1 MSEYIAVKLRQFI
14 RERADNHCE
23 YCRIPEDFSP
33 QPFCFE
39 HILPK
44 TTGGKTSKENLALA
58 CQGCN
63 AFKATRTEF
72 VDSVTSESVKLFNP
86 RKSKWSGHFAWNE
99 DFTEIV
105 GISAHGRV
113 TINALKMNWLGL
125 RNLRRVLYKNGSHP
139 PIETTQRE
147 NVQG

>member
-1 MSEYIAVKLRQFI
+1 MSEYIAVKLRKFI
-14 RERADNHCE
+14 RERANNHCE
-23 YCRIPEDFSP
+23 HCRLPEDFSP

-44 TTGGKTSKENLALA
+44 AAGGKTSKENLALA

-63 AFKATRTEF
+63 AFKATRIDF
-72 VDSVTSESVKLFNP
+72 VDSVTSASVKLFNP
-86 RKSKWSGHFAWNE
+86 RESKWSEHFSWNE

-113 TINALKMNWLGL
+113 TIAALKMNRLGL

-139 PIETTQRE
+139 PIEKQ
-147 NVQG
+147 